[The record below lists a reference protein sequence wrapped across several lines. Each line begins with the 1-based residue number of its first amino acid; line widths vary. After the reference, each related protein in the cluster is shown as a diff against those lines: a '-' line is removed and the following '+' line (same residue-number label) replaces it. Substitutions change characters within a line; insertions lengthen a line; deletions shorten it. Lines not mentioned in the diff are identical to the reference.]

1 MTAVLG
7 RWYFLFTYQ
16 WENSGD
22 GADQVIGK
30 TNVKHIRS
38 VLVRRW
44 EGICIKDMKL
54 WGGRKLSKEK
64 YVKVL
69 RIDACIIA
77 RYSLK
82 SLNQRKLFT
91 PSVRKAA
98 GLLGDDHSLLLDTLP
113 FKKFIHLCIM
123 QTKKKTLHESNLLL
137 MWKEK
142 NKYTGSSRSKA
153 CLWLLG

>member
-1 MTAVLG
+1 M
-7 RWYFLFTYQ
+7 
-16 WENSGD
+16 
-22 GADQVIGK
+22 
-30 TNVKHIRS
+30 
-38 VLVRRW
+38 VRH
-44 EGICIKDMKL
+44 CIKDMKL

-123 QTKKKTLHESNLLL
+123 QTTKKLCMKATYSSCERRKTNIQAPAEV
-137 MWKEK
+137 
-142 NKYTGSSRSKA
+142 RPA
-153 CLWLLG
+153 CGCWGNNMGIITYGCN